1 MSVKVQKYLLNMAKS
16 VTYSTADVL
25 SEKFTYAKDF
35 KNENREVFNE
45 VYHSVKDYRTT
56 FARLKKTITNNKI
69 VDAARVGYDSI
80 LYSITTGDFYAK
92 NKETEVIEKYGGN
105 LMSDMDIDDDD
116 FDFEKKDDVSEGD
129 MVIATAVKKN
139 SKIQTAIT
147 TEAIAKTGK
156 AQMDVAKENTMLL
169 YTQNER
175 LINKLDGGLT
185 NITEF
190 LKQRDEETA
199 KVQNKMNENLNKFMT
214 NVDNNV
220 AKLTAQMD
228 ELLEMQRNMYK
239 PVKPEEKNKK
249 DGFYDIIDRSGVI
262 NLKAYASQVK
272 KQALNT
278 VMDSIPG
285 MSMLF
290 GDSMGEGTNLLAQI
304 AANPMRELSK
314 GVINKMLGTNFD
326 KAAKDLNKTLELMV
340 PNIIAKLTAQGKKED
355 NGIKGILGK
364 IFGLKIA
371 GNESVNTGAYQKGAI
386 PFDGM
391 TKKAITD
398 VIPFYLKKMTSALT
412 GGEEMAFDFNTG
424 RWTSMRA
431 VNKQYSD
438 LINAE
443 KNTVSAAIKQHMSNG
458 TGRSFESMFSTKDQL
473 DKANNAVNSLSLK
486 LAAAG
491 DFGSLNMSD
500 LTLEERTI
508 YKTLQSI
515 WRRTASKREEDIWI
529 DGKPGKAGKIRRQGP
544 SIAEFNAQLRSA
556 KISHNQGIKQL
567 NETGGIAMLA
577 AQEGLTGDVKNY
589 FGKSYVDSNG
599 DISDRRLQEL
609 PMTQALIRGKDEYGH
624 TLFEYLRNMGSNLTV
639 IKAYSQ
645 YLQNL
650 PFINNNGNGGNG
662 GNPPPDPSNLNNILS
677 SNSIDFSSE
686 AKKDLKFASEY
697 YKKLR
702 EDEKKKA
709 NDSHLKAVEKAK
721 ESARKKGNTISFA
734 TSLSEF
740 RSEGDDIGLHRLVSD
755 YEADYEAHAQVEY
768 MKEEEKKKNEKWK
781 KLEEFLGKESTDK
794 LKKVDEQYDA
804 DKTLTQNLANAKTTT
819 EKILIMGKWMAQK
832 TNVNAMEKVTNTL
845 IKTDA
850 WLKDLIYGNDLN
862 PEDQKKSLW
871 QLMKDHTTKF
881 FDWTKETIS
890 KNIVDPI
897 KKWYED
903 SWLKKGLRKVF
914 GKTDSM
920 GNIEEEGLMSYFVSG
935 FKKGMHKNA
944 DDVRAIYKEEA
955 RKAREAAE
963 RAGIIKPREDSDS
976 SSNGSSGSS
985 DNSNNPKLTGTQK
998 RAARRTEIIN
1008 KLQNDVSGDN
1018 SFIAENA
1025 ADKLIRIGV
1034 YNRKQQQTE
1043 SYSSDA
1049 VRESRKANIIAQT
1062 EKTIENKERQI
1073 ENNNVKIAE
1082 ATRQMDAT
1090 SDYLEKAQLYHKI
1103 NIWQTQNEKTQKSLE
1118 QDRQKLEGIRRSTT
1132 RIKHM
1137 ASGGINLTGRSFKS
1151 VLSPGEMVISGGGV
1165 SKVGSMG
1172 VYNIPAGAA
1181 VVNPASKT
1189 TQSVQAVRE
1198 KNFARG
1204 LRYNANTDDN
1214 LQPVESEEDK
1224 KKREESEKKHKEAM
1238 ERIEQ
1243 VDIDKLTDWR
1253 TLTDSKQRAAFLGN
1267 MASRGLIGGVA
1278 GLLVGG
1284 PLLGAAVGAAS
1295 SLTKSTD
1302 AFGEFL
1308 FGKAEKDADGN
1319 VIVDEHGYPKRA
1331 DDGLVSKELQKAAP
1345 DMSKLGLV
1353 GLGAGMLTGLG
1364 PLAGLMLGSGLGF
1377 AKNAEA
1383 FQGTLFGDGGIIS
1396 DENIDKL
1403 KKGAKNMGIGAA
1415 TAALFLPGP
1424 FGLVG
1429 SALIGATAGYATST
1443 DKFKDFLL
1451 GEEDADGKR
1460 KGGVK
1465 GALIDNVVNPL
1476 KDFGNKIVDKTLDEL
1491 FGPEGEDGKR
1501 NTDEGLFGAIRANVV
1516 KPMISGAQSIFKEIT
1531 NTIVDIKDFT
1541 VDMFKR
1547 IRANAA
1553 GNDFLGGLW
1562 EKAGK
1567 VGSGI
1572 IGAAGKVGRAATK
1585 PFRLIGDE
1593 GIGGHFKKKRI
1604 RNGRADDMTARERL
1618 KARGDFGLSAIDE
1631 WSGFDEFL
1639 IGLNH
1644 EEKESLLNI
1653 LEYDENAGEIENKRN
1668 KAYDVLGQELRKN
1681 ISRKDAKKILRMVR
1695 DGRQNDIERYLDRK
1709 NIDETARKNILK
1721 EISNHKTKMERAERD
1736 YDEMRNK
1743 GLNTQKYLNEHNIGI
1758 DVSDARKLKNLKL
1771 MTHRELAHDAV
1782 GLTEE
1787 EIAWQNEKNFWQGA
1801 DTPLKTV
1808 NQAATNMEKMLEMI
1822 HYDLTIGDKYDKLSD
1837 EEKAKYGSKQEYIDK
1852 IKAAKVQGTIIKQA
1866 GNNKFT
1872 PGKYSK
1878 IGALDVDTI
1887 KKGDALT
1894 NDLWNDYLPFWT
1906 GDFKSTM
1913 AADDRIRS
1921 LISDELDEL
1930 IETACQM
1937 FDGLALK
1944 ELCVPECV
1952 KDDITAYTNKIMSEK
1967 HCTEEEARAQ
1977 IKVMKRKV
1985 VIVRND
1991 KKYSFE
1997 MIYKLDGGTINAGK
2011 GQPASYD
2018 VAKREFVEDYL
2029 QDHKPKTVEDSYLSF
2044 GDMISNT
2051 LKLGVYLRPMR
2062 IPGIPL
2068 LNANVGGF
2076 VRDAIK
2082 TYAKKG
2088 LKAIPMIGRK
2098 AKFEIGQVLGSH
2110 KLNEKSFIQQTR
2122 DYKYKFEAEQAFNR
2136 EVQQYLT
2143 SYIKIQNITSVDTS
2157 GYDEK
2162 ELNRHKAHV
2171 NAIKE
2176 KEGPNLV
2183 LLDSITKKLEL
2194 DNVYIISKN
2203 NDTES
2208 MIKVHDEYV
2217 NMYVESRREGQ
2228 ILGHGLVGNVKQV
2241 AKAIGESKI
2250 GKLFKFT
2257 SGAYKILFRGGAN
2270 QGKDKEE
2277 RKAKLMESLKKKA
2290 EVAWGKMFKPSIGD
2304 NGQFVRD
2311 SKGNVV
2317 MEPASD
2323 KLVQLVHE
2331 LYDDVKGKS
2340 VLWSDLTEGEQK
2352 AIHDVFIQR
2361 FVQGRYNELLDPLF
2375 TGDFAIQRWAA
2386 KAAIKIKAKGAR
2398 AVDWAKEKKN
2408 KAKESLNK
2416 EKQAIIKE
2424 RLLSDAIKH
2433 NDERLDEIAMEKYD
2447 KKYDELTD
2455 DEKTYVH
2462 NKFYVEYGRDVTTF
2476 KGLMLEKVKGRV
2488 GRNLGKVKSLTEKS
2502 GIKNSVNGKLDAV
2515 RKWKEKN
2522 QEQDTLIGKFFDRMD
2537 ARQLRKDREKF
2548 EGKKDSKLAK
2558 LMKWLFVGGVAVP
2571 LFVGVLKEDILPAIK
2586 KTVAPWLKKA
2596 KDKIFGVKDEK
2607 TGEYKGGVISG
2618 IVNPIRN
2625 LFKDKLQKVHDWIH
2639 NEGEY
2644 GNDNVG
2650 LSGFMKGLS
2659 KIGEYL
2665 INRWKEGF
2673 TTVYGS
2679 FIPKLLT
2686 GIGKNIIP
2694 GIWNIAKGLGQYLAD
2709 VIIHHKRGAMEFDLG
2724 GASMDISSPATS
2736 TQVPTSVGGS
2746 IELKT
2751 EGVNSKID
2759 IPATDKNGN
2768 EIKKESASDNEASA
2782 VPGSKLG
2789 SKYTNTTTGNS
2800 YTTRT
2805 DSNFY
2810 YVGEN
2815 SNGVPVYKDN
2825 KTNKSYTVNDSGEYV
2840 PISEAEE
2847 AYDSSLSE
2855 NEVFQRQKEL
2865 ENANALNA
2873 DYTSSSA
2880 GKKAG
2885 MAFGR
2890 TVLRSNN
2897 MIIMNGARG
2906 AQVMNS
2912 AGKIMTA
2919 PTKPLRLF
2927 GLKGKAIDKAV
2938 STGVNATGLASRA
2951 TVSTT
2956 EKVLGKTGLVLDK
2969 YTGGAITKLG
2979 EKQITKE
2986 AENAAIYAAKHPEKA
3001 KKAADAAAR
3010 AALKEK
3016 EETAKAIAK
3025 KAAKADKLAK
3035 AAEDGNLFA
3044 KVIQWL
3050 KSKKAA
3056 IAKKI
3061 SDVLKD
3067 SKVAKFLGKNITD
3080 NADKVGEEIADGV
3093 TKIAENNADEIAE
3106 QGAKTAAKGFTKV
3119 LSIAMMVID
3128 FFLGV
3133 DNCRNLLGIATKKPS
3148 FIERVTGGLI
3158 NIIPDVIM
3166 TLAELIA
3173 GASFGA
3179 AAPISAVLT
3188 VLSFVAT
3195 FIISFDGI
3203 RDPIISVCINALEK
3217 CGLDMSKIKKE
3228 REDAKQAVEAYNAKN
3243 NTNLSLAEYNNLDE
3257 ETMSGATKFG
3267 KGVSNAVSGVF
3278 GYDAAT
3284 KKSLKEYTK
3293 GLDTK
3298 GKSDKVIKKLNT
3310 IFSEIW
3316 QKFGKD
3322 YFNFAAYDEDGNK
3335 LDKKKKLNANQAKFT
3350 ECTKQIVSGLNE
3362 ILIEQDNSVIKDVLS
3377 NACEYK
3383 GPLDAAFNLK
3393 KTFKEGY
3400 DNPTSQFNVD
3410 AEHAD
3415 WKRIK
3420 GMAGICAIMNEIF
3433 EPCNRKADVSKV
3445 IVEAMMPAYFNA
3457 DEINAINNAENKT
3470 VDESMYNVNTGS
3482 IDGAETTI
3490 GVEEG
3495 TEFVGPT
3502 LPTNAKTNDKLTPFK
3517 NAFTKNLLDDGGTL
3531 GRSLSETISKAIASI
3546 TGGGMSGIGEI
3557 IKSLQE
3563 KNKQINRKID
3573 ALRLLPTD
3581 DEYWNIIMD
3590 DKHPFASSLF
3600 SFTENISRV
3609 IKAPFSLA
3617 ASMNMSTAKI
3627 LSSNSAVT
3635 SGSAAN
3641 ATTTASTTG
3650 TVSSTSK
3657 NNSTSTAESTKSSS
3671 GNILTKL
3678 WGGLKGA
3685 VSKLFGKGKGDTDET
3700 DPYHIYQR
3708 DFNESFNTSGD
3719 TERQTIADSG
3729 CGPASAASVLRMYG
3743 KRGSMKNAA
3752 NYAIRGGYK
3761 EKDGGTYP
3769 EYFNDYLNSNGI
3781 STNSNASNAD
3791 VINNLANGKP
3801 VILMGRNMGK
3811 NANTP
3816 YGNKYSHY
3824 VVAKGIDRNGNLIV
3838 EDSEDK
3844 KGNTRYNLAD
3854 TLRNT
3859 SVRITTG
3866 SGKYGRANDN
3876 MSVNDRY
3883 ISNVNAVISGTVS
3896 STIAAAING
3905 AIVNSGLVTTGETK
3919 TTSNVSG
3926 DAKAALGKS
3935 LTLSDGKGNTHTI
3948 KITQDEVDMYSML
3961 TGDCGLSP
3969 AAACGA
3975 MGNWEQECGINS
3987 VREIACKGVIYYGGG
4002 IMQWTPGDKHTTWA
4016 AQNGYGSDPWS
4027 WEANLAHAKDEI
4039 MTGGNWNNPK
4049 NADPSFESEGLKPV
4063 SSFAEFKV
4071 LSDPESAAANFER
4084 VFEVSGDWNG
4094 RNSEGVVY
4102 KANMIHDNLRRLNAK
4117 ILYELIVNGK
4127 EGTETGKGKL
4137 FGRAKSKFGR
4147 ADDDTT
4153 TTMGPKTFEE
4163 TIADNDKKEVVAADF
4178 NGPLKENQ
4186 VREGSEEDT
4195 TETTTDDTTKKTKS
4209 SVSSEETKGLISLL
4223 GKYAKKLTKGI
4234 FGNFYDAL
4242 YGSEP
4247 TTADAT
4253 TSSSSAEY
4261 NGSDIVYA
4269 AAMVFDALSRANPNC
4284 VYDNSC
4290 TTYYDLECQDGTK
4303 LEHVRPD
4310 CSGLMTAVIQY
4321 MGYYTYSCGRTLS
4334 ETYHGEGLNDQHM
4347 KPEEFM
4353 DASGNP
4359 TNDFEI
4365 IKTSDAIGSGAR
4377 PGDIR
4382 ITSGHTDM
4390 FCYYDSNGSPRGFN
4404 AGSPSGMKISYELA
4418 SKYISDGN
4426 KLPTDGYGDYT
4437 IGDGSTSWVLRYKG
4451 SASGRGKKLN
4461 LAKLN
4466 MKPRRNYVLTD
4477 AGKIYVSEINAKKNN
4492 KFSRYGKSYWGRA
4505 DEEETT
4511 ETTTPTT
4518 TTDAETTAET
4528 SDATTEATT
4537 TTTSTTT
4544 TTNAKSLIND
4554 LSKYAKKAVKG
4565 VYGKF
4570 YDALYGNEAV
4580 ATTDDGSTAMTGTAG
4595 CLNSAIPYSTYSIW
4609 KQCRPGNNGPT
4620 WNCDT
4625 SWNTKHVISIGG
4637 QDIGSSGCSLVSTA
4651 LMLAH
4656 SGVVQDASF
4665 DPAKL
4670 ADDVNTRPE
4679 CTAGCGYP
4687 AALQN
4692 VCHYQGKDTMS
4703 FVSDDQWNFGGK
4715 SFDELYN
4722 YVVSSMQQGYFLMGH
4737 VSNHYCCIDYVDTAH
4752 KIIFIMDPA
4761 FSVNCWYDGEN
4772 KPDVLD
4778 STDAGYTM
4786 TDGPEHRTIQGVV
4799 RYKSS
4804 TTDASAYL
4812 LNGRRSFDSLHPNG
4826 GAPNATISGE
4836 GKYGRSSESVVYP
4849 KVTGKQG
4856 PQRLPSGEMA
4866 DADNHSMRNNR
4877 SFTAYELKKARASGS
4892 GRGIVN
4898 ESFYGDSAMGT
4909 TNSNYHGSARGS
4921 TSNSN
4926 YHGSSGY
4933 GGTGGS
4939 DLTEIIKLITTIAN
4953 NSDKMDSLLAI
4964 LGTIAV
4970 NTENTAKAT
4979 TTKTTTNSKPNTPKN
4994 GLAALRTALDNS
5006 NNGQDIINAIY
5017 QIAKA

>member
-1 MSVKVQKYLLNMAKS
+1 MSIKVQKYLFNMAKS

-69 VDAARVGYDSI
+69 VDAARVGFDSVM
-80 LYSITTGDFYAK
+80 YSITTGDFYAK
-92 NKETEVIEKYGGN
+92 NKEAEVIEKYGGN
-105 LMSDMDIDDDD
+105 LMTDMDIDDDD

-147 TEAIAKTGK
+147 VDAIAKTGK

-190 LKQRDEETA
+190 LKQRDEESA

-214 NVDNNV
+214 NVDNNI

-239 PVKPEEKNKK
+239 PIKPEEKKK
-249 DGFYDIIDRSGVI
+249 SDGFYDIIDRSGVI
-262 NLKAYASQVK
+262 NLKAYAGQVK

-278 VMDSIPG
+278 IMDSIPG

-290 GDSMGEGTNLLAQI
+290 GDSMGEGSNLLAQI

-314 GVINKMLGTNFD
+314 GVINKMLGANFD
-326 KAAKDLNKTLELMV
+326 KAAKDLNKTLELIV

-364 IFGLKIA
+364 IFGLKI
-371 GNESVNTGAYQKGAI
+371 GSNESINTGAYQKGAI

-424 RWTSMRA
+424 RWTSMKT
-431 VNKQYSD
+431 VNKQYSE

-443 KNTVSAAIKQHMSNG
+443 KNSVSAAIKQHMQNG

-508 YKTLQSI
+508 YKTLQAI
-515 WRRTASKREEDIWI
+515 WRRTASKKEEDIWI
-529 DGKPGKAGKIRRQGP
+529 DKNKKIRRQGP

-599 DISDRRLQEL
+599 DISERRLQEL
-609 PMTQALIRGKDEYGH
+609 PMTQALIRGKDDYGH

-662 GNPPPDPSNLNNILS
+662 GNPPPDPSNLNNILN

-709 NDSHLKAVEKAK
+709 NESHLKAVEKAR
-721 ESARKKGNTISFA
+721 ESARKKGNSISFA

-755 YEADYEAHAQVEY
+755 YEADYESHAQVEY
-768 MKEEEKKKNEKWK
+768 MKEEENKKKEKWK
-781 KLEEFLGKESTDK
+781 KLEEFLGRDTTDK

-804 DKTLTQNLANAKTTT
+804 NKTLTQNLANAKTTS

-871 QLMKDHTTKF
+871 QLMKENTNKF
-881 FDWTKETIS
+881 FEWTKTTINE
-890 KNIVDPI
+890 KIVKPI
-897 KKWYED
+897 KEWYED
-903 SWLKKGLRKVF
+903 SWLQKGLRKVF

-935 FKKGMHKNA
+935 FKKSMHKNA

-963 RAGIIKPREDSDS
+963 RAGIIKPREDSDTS
-976 SSNGSSGSS
+976 SSGSGGGT
-985 DNSNNPKLTGTQK
+985 NNPPTPKPMKNKEKDARHKNLSKLLIDYNQLK
-998 RAARRTEIIN
+998 
-1008 KLQNDVSGDN
+1008 
-1018 SFIAENA
+1018 
-1025 ADKLIRIGV
+1025 DKLD
-1034 YNRKQQQTE
+1034 TL
-1043 SYSSDA
+1043 
-1049 VRESRKANIIAQT
+1049 
-1062 EKTIENKERQI
+1062 NKERVTLNKKIRILDEKLQVIQDSMNSYEYYDDIFNADYIKLSEKMSRLVSEKNKLNDKLSAIESKITNISNNMDVTAVKYNKTAKRLIQEGEQI
-1073 ENNNVKIAE
+1073 ELLQVNN
-1082 ATRQMDAT
+1082 
-1090 SDYLEKAQLYHKI
+1090 
-1103 NIWQTQNEKTQKSLE
+1103 E
-1118 QDRQKLEGIRRSTT
+1118 QIRT
-1132 RIKHM
+1132 M

-1181 VVNPASKT
+1181 VVNPASKA
-1189 TQSVQAVRE
+1189 TQSAQAVRE

-1224 KKREESEKKHKEAM
+1224 KKREESEKKHQEAM
-1238 ERIEQ
+1238 QRIEQ

-1308 FGKAEKDADGN
+1308 FGDAEKDADGN
-1319 VIVDEHGYPKRA
+1319 VLVDEHGVPKRK
-1331 DDGLVSKELQKAAP
+1331 DNGLVSKELQKAAP

-1383 FQGTLFGDGGIIS
+1383 FQGTLFGEGGIIS
-1396 DENIDKL
+1396 DENISKL

-1451 GEEDADGKR
+1451 GEEDEDGKR

-1465 GALIDNVVNPL
+1465 GALMDNVVNPL
-1476 KDFGNKIVDKTLDEL
+1476 KNFGNTIVDKTLDEL

-1501 NTDEGLFGAIRANVV
+1501 NTNEGLFGAIRANVV
-1516 KPMISGAQSIFKEIT
+1516 TPMISGAQSIFKEIT

-1547 IRANAA
+1547 MRANAA
-1553 GNDFLGGLW
+1553 GNDFIGGLW

-1593 GIGGHFKKKRI
+1593 GIGGHLKKKRI
-1604 RNGRADDMTARERL
+1604 RKGRADDMTARERL
-1618 KARGDFGLSAIDE
+1618 KARGDFGMSAIDE
-1631 WSGFDEFL
+1631 WSGFDDLL
-1639 IGLNH
+1639 INLNH

-1695 DGRQNDIERYLDRK
+1695 DGRQKDIERYLDRK
-1709 NIDETARKNILK
+1709 DIDETARKNILK
-1721 EISNHKTKMERAERD
+1721 EISSHKSKMDRAERD
-1736 YDEMRNK
+1736 YAEMHNK
-1743 GLNTQKYLNEHNIGI
+1743 SLTTQEYLNKHNIGI
-1758 DVSDARKLKNLKL
+1758 DISDARKLKNLKL
-1771 MTHRELAHDAV
+1771 MTKRELAHDAV

-1808 NQAATNMEKMLEMI
+1808 NEAATNMEKMLEMI

-1852 IKAAKVQGTIIKQA
+1852 IKAAKVQGTIIQQA
-1866 GNNKFT
+1866 GNKTFT
-1872 PGKYSK
+1872 PGKYNK
-1878 IGALDVDTI
+1878 IGKLDVDTI
-1887 KKGDALT
+1887 KRGDALT
-1894 NDLWNDYLPFWT
+1894 NDLWNDYLPFFT

-1913 AADDRIRS
+1913 AADDRIRN

-1944 ELCVPECV
+1944 ELCIPERI
-1952 KDDITAYTNKIMSEK
+1952 KDDITKYTTKIMNDK
-1967 HCTEEEARAQ
+1967 HCTEDEARAQ

-1985 VIVRND
+1985 IIIRND
-1991 KKYSFE
+1991 KEYAFE
-1997 MIYKLDGGTINAGK
+1997 MLYKLDGQTVNAGK

-2018 VAKREFVEDYL
+2018 IAKREFVEDYI
-2029 QDHKPKTVEDSYLSF
+2029 QDHKPKTIENSYLSF
-2044 GDMISNT
+2044 GDMVSNT
-2051 LKLGVYLRPMR
+2051 LKLGVYLRP
-2062 IPGIPL
+2062 IKLPGMPF
-2068 LNANVGGF
+2068 LNVNVGGF
-2076 VRDAIK
+2076 VRDAARS
-2082 TYAKKG
+2082 YASKG
-2088 LKAIPMIGRK
+2088 LKAIPKIGRK
-2098 AKFEIGQVLGSH
+2098 VKFEIGQALGSH
-2110 KLNEKSFIQQTR
+2110 KLNDKSFIQQTK

-2143 SYIKIQNITSVDTS
+2143 SYIKIQNIESVDTS

-2162 ELNRHKAHV
+2162 ELNRHKARV
-2171 NAIKE
+2171 NTIKE
-2176 KEGPNLV
+2176 KESPKLV
-2183 LLDSITKKLEL
+2183 ILDSITKKLEL

-2217 NMYVESRREGQ
+2217 NMYFESRREGQ
-2228 ILGHGLVGNVKQV
+2228 ILGHGLIGNVKQI
-2241 AKAIGESKI
+2241 AKAAGESKI

-2290 EVAWGKMFKPSIGD
+2290 EFAWSKMFQPSIGD

-2375 TGDFAIQRWAA
+2375 TGDLAIQRWAA
-2386 KAAIKIKAKGAR
+2386 KAAIKIKAGGAR
-2398 AVDWAKEKKN
+2398 VIDWAKEKKN
-2408 KAKESLNK
+2408 KAKESLNR
-2416 EKQAIIKE
+2416 ERQAIIKE

-2455 DEKTYVH
+2455 NEKEYVH
-2462 NKFYVEYGRDVTTF
+2462 NKFYVEYGRDITTF
-2476 KGLMLEKVKGRV
+2476 KGLAFEKIKGKLN
-2488 GRNLGKVKSLTEKS
+2488 RNLGKVKSLTEKS
-2502 GIKNSVNGKLDAV
+2502 GIKNSVSGKLDAV

-2537 ARQLRKDREKF
+2537 ARQLRKDKERF

-2571 LFVGVLKEDILPAIK
+2571 LFVGVLKDDILPAIK

-2607 TGEYKGGVISG
+2607 TGEYKGGIISG

-2650 LSGFMKGLS
+2650 LSGFMKGLG
-2659 KIGEYL
+2659 KIADYL
-2665 INRWKEGF
+2665 VKRWKDGF
-2673 TTVYGS
+2673 TTVYGA
-2679 FIPKLLT
+2679 FLPKLLV

-2694 GIWNIAKGLGQYLAD
+2694 GIWNVAKGLGQYLAD

-2724 GASMDISSPATS
+2724 GAKMDISNPATT
-2736 TQVPTSVGGS
+2736 TQVPTSVGGYV
-2746 IELKT
+2746 ELKT
-2751 EGVNSKID
+2751 EGVNEKIEV
-2759 IPATDKNGN
+2759 PKTDKNGN
-2768 EIKKESASDNEASA
+2768 EIKESTPTNETSA
-2782 VPGSKLG
+2782 VPGSKFG

-2810 YVGEN
+2810 YIGEN
-2815 SNGVPVYKDN
+2815 ANGVPIYKDN
-2825 KTNKSYTVNDSGEYV
+2825 KTNKSYTIDDNGEYV

-2865 ENANALNA
+2865 ENANAFNA
-2873 DYTSSSA
+2873 DYTDSSA
-2880 GKKAG
+2880 GKKARKVF
-2885 MAFGR
+2885 AR
-2890 TVLRSNN
+2890 NVLRTNN

-2906 AQVMNS
+2906 TQVMNS

-2927 GLKGKAIDKAV
+2927 GLKGKAIDRAV
-2938 STGVNATGLASRA
+2938 SAGVNVNGLASRA
-2951 TVSTT
+2951 TLSTT
-2956 EKVLGKTGLVLDK
+2956 EKALGKVGLGLDK
-2969 YTGGAITKLG
+2969 VTGGAVSKMG
-2979 EKQITKE
+2979 AKQMAKE
-2986 AENAAIYAAKHPEKA
+2986 AKNAAKYAAKHPEKA
-3001 KKAADAAAR
+3001 KKVADAAAR
-3010 AALKEK
+3010 AALEEKEK
-3016 EETAKAIAK
+3016 TAKALLK
-3025 KAAKADKLAK
+3025 KQMRADKLAK

-3044 KVIQWL
+3044 KVIQWI
-3050 KSKKAA
+3050 KNKKAT

-3067 SKVAKFLGKNITD
+3067 SKVAKFLGKNIAK
-3080 NADKVGEEIADGV
+3080 NADNVGEDV
-3093 TKIAENNADEIAE
+3093 AEGIIKAAESNVDEMAE
-3106 QGAKTAAKGFTKV
+3106 QSAKVAAKGAAKV

-3133 DNCRNLLGIATKKPS
+3133 DNCRNLLGISTKKPS

-3179 AAPISAVLT
+3179 AAPISAILA

-3203 RDPIISVCINALEK
+3203 RDPIVSACINALEK

-3257 ETMSGATKFG
+3257 ETMTTTTKLGKGISNTVSGA
-3267 KGVSNAVSGVF
+3267 F

-3293 GLDTK
+3293 GLDSK

-3322 YFNFAAYDEDGNK
+3322 YFNFAAYDKDGNK
-3335 LDKKKKLNANQAKFT
+3335 LSKKKKLNANQAKFT
-3350 ECTKQIVSGLNE
+3350 ECAKRIVSGLNE
-3362 ILIEQDNSVIKDVLS
+3362 ILVEQDNSVIKDVLS

-3383 GPLDAAFNLK
+3383 GPLDAMFNLK
-3393 KTFKEGY
+3393 ETFKEGY
-3400 DNPTSQFNVD
+3400 NNPTSQFNVD

-3420 GMAGICAIMNEIF
+3420 GMAGICAIMNDIF
-3433 EPCNRKADVSKV
+3433 KPCNRKADVSKAV
-3445 IVEAMMPAYFNA
+3445 VEAMMPAYFDA
-3457 DEINAINNAENKT
+3457 DEINAINNAENKS
-3470 VDESMYNVNTGS
+3470 VDDSMYSVNTGS
-3482 IDGAETTI
+3482 IDGAETTV
-3490 GVEEG
+3490 GAEEG

-3531 GRSLSETISKAIASI
+3531 GRNLSETISKAIASI
-3546 TGGGMSGIGEI
+3546 TGGGMAGIGEI

-3635 SGSAAN
+3635 SGSSAN

-3657 NNSTSTAESTKSSS
+3657 SNSAATTESTKNSS
-3671 GNILTKL
+3671 GGIVSKL
-3678 WGGLKGA
+3678 WSGLKGA

-3700 DPYHIYQR
+3700 DPDHIYQR
-3708 DFNESFNTSGD
+3708 DFNESFNMSGD
-3719 TERQTIADSG
+3719 SERQTIADSG

-3743 KRGSMKNAA
+3743 KQGNLRNAA
-3752 NYAIRGGYK
+3752 SYAIHGKYK

-3769 EYFNDYLNSNGI
+3769 EYFNDYLGRNGI
-3781 STNSNASNAD
+3781 ATNSNATNAD

-3801 VILMGRNMGK
+3801 VILMGKNIGK

-3824 VVAKGIDRNGNLIV
+3824 IVAKGIDRNGNLIV

-3844 KGNTRYNLAD
+3844 RGNTRYNLAD

-3866 SGKYGRANDN
+3866 SGKYGRASDN

-3905 AIVNSGLVTTGETK
+3905 AIMNSGLVTTGENK
-3919 TTSNVSG
+3919 NSSNVSG

-3935 LTLSDGKGNTHTI
+3935 LTMSDGKGNTHTI

-3961 TGDCGLSP
+3961 TGDCGLSA

-4016 AQNGYGSDPWS
+4016 AQNGYGDDPWS

-4039 MTGGNWNNPK
+4039 MTGGNWANPK

-4063 SSFAEFKV
+4063 SSFAEFKI

-4127 EGTETGKGKL
+4127 EGTDTGKGKSL
-4137 FGRAKSKFGR
+4137 FGKAKSKFGR
-4147 ADDDTT
+4147 ADDDKTV
-4153 TTMGPKTFEE
+4153 MGPKTLEE
-4163 TIADNDKKEVVAADF
+4163 TIAEKTTDKKEVVPADF

-4195 TETTTDDTTKKTKS
+4195 ATEETTDKATTTS
-4209 SVSSEETKGLISLL
+4209 STSSSEAKGLISLL
-4223 GKYAKKLTKGI
+4223 GKYVKKLSRGVY
-4234 FGNFYDAL
+4234 GNFYDAL
-4242 YGSEP
+4242 FGNEA
-4247 TTADAT
+4247 TTASN
-4253 TSSSSAEY
+4253 TSSTTGNTVTAGTNFSIDAETTIICGDSITYGLHIASPLGDRALGLGSGTTDKNNDTQFGTYTSTFQNNADIIKKATDVIFFWGMNEVKCGLSKDAYFKRYQDSIDTILGYAGKTASEVNVCIMPVIAVPQGAVYTSSEVENFNKDFIQAFAESKGY
-4261 NGSDIVYA
+4261 PFIDIYEDSKSVPHSGSDVHPADYN
-4269 AAMVFDALSRANPNC
+4269 VL
-4284 VYDNSC
+4284 Y
-4290 TTYYDLECQDGTK
+4290 
-4303 LEHVRPD
+4303 
-4310 CSGLMTAVIQY
+4310 
-4321 MGYYTYSCGRTLS
+4321 
-4334 ETYHGEGLNDQHM
+4334 
-4347 KPEEFM
+4347 
-4353 DASGNP
+4353 
-4359 TNDFEI
+4359 EI
-4365 IKTSDAIGSGAR
+4365 IKS
-4377 PGDIR
+4377 
-4382 ITSGHTDM
+4382 HT
-4390 FCYYDSNGSPRGFN
+4390 GG
-4404 AGSPSGMKISYELA
+4404 G
-4418 SKYISDGN
+4418 
-4426 KLPTDGYGDYT
+4426 
-4437 IGDGSTSWVLRYKG
+4437 
-4451 SASGRGKKLN
+4451 SGRGKGIIESN
-4461 LAKLN
+4461 
-4466 MKPRRNYVLTD
+4466 RRKYARGV
-4477 AGKIYVSEINAKKNN
+4477 K
-4492 KFSRYGKSYWGRA
+4492 YGRSLWGR
-4505 DEEETT
+4505 DGEEETT
-4511 ETTTPTT
+4511 TTT
-4518 TTDAETTAET
+4518 TTDTTTSEDTAAETTTEET
-4528 SDATTEATT
+4528 ETTK
-4537 TTTSTTT
+4537 TTSSTSSSK
-4544 TTNAKSLIND
+4544 TNAKSLISD
-4554 LSKYAKKAVKG
+4554 LSKYAKKAIKG
-4565 VYGKF
+4565 VYGNF
-4570 YDALYGNEAV
+4570 YHALYGDE
-4580 ATTDDGSTAMTGTAG
+4580 STAETDSG
-4595 CLNSAIPYSTYSIW
+4595 NSAGYNGDDVIYAAAMVSEAFGKAMLDAGGYMYDQYGGHYFDLECRDGTKLKHERPDCSGLMSAIMHYMGYYTI
-4609 KQCRPGNNGPT
+4609 RPGVNTTMGDGDYHGEGWGTQAWNEGLSRTNECIYDADGNLSKDWVIVDYDPNDKRPGDIRIMNGHT
-4620 WNCDT
+4620 QMYINSD
-4625 SWNTKHVISIGG
+4625 
-4637 QDIGSSGCSLVSTA
+4637 SSGNEYGFNGGSP
-4651 LMLAH
+4651 
-4656 SGVVQDASF
+4656 DAFEGSH
-4665 DPAKL
+4665 KL
-4670 ADDVNTRPE
+4670 AEYFFDNGNQIPE
-4679 CTAGCGYP
+4679 
-4687 AALQN
+4687 
-4692 VCHYQGKDTMS
+4692 
-4703 FVSDDQWNFGGK
+4703 
-4715 SFDELYN
+4715 
-4722 YVVSSMQQGYFLMGH
+4722 
-4737 VSNHYCCIDYVDTAH
+4737 SN
-4752 KIIFIMDPA
+4752 
-4761 FSVNCWYDGEN
+4761 
-4772 KPDVLD
+4772 
-4778 STDAGYTM
+4778 
-4786 TDGPEHRTIQGVV
+4786 
-4799 RYKSS
+4799 
-4804 TTDASAYL
+4804 
-4812 LNGRRSFDSLHPNG
+4812 
-4826 GAPNATISGE
+4826 TISCINDNRTQNGVIRFL
-4836 GKYGRSSESVVYP
+4836 GK
-4849 KVTGKQG
+4849 
-4856 PQRLPSGEMA
+4856 
-4866 DADNHSMRNNR
+4866 
-4877 SFTAYELKKARASGS
+4877 SGS
-4892 GRGIVN
+4892 GRGKSEDKKKNYNTATVN
-4898 ESFYGDSAMGT
+4898 GVRKAGMKPAIKTLGNGGKYGRGKSINELTGGYGYTGHGLPNLSSNKHTATGKAKGT
-4909 TNSNYHGSARGS
+4909 ITTDVS
-4921 TSNSN
+4921 TSGLYDNNIINARYNNVNNSV
-4926 YHGSSGY
+4926 
-4933 GGTGGS
+4933 
-4939 DLTEIIKLITTIAN
+4939 DLSELIKLITTIAN
-4953 NSDKMDSLLAI
+4953 NSDKMDSLLTI

-4979 TTKTTTNSKPNTPKN
+4979 TAKTTTNSKPNTPKN

-5017 QIAKA
+5017 QIAKS